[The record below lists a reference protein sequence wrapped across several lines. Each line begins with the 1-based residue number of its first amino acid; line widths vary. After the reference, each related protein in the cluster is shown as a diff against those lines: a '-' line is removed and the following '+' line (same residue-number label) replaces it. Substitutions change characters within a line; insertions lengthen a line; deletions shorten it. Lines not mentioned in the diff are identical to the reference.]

1 MFPGA
6 KDGHL
11 DHQPLP
17 KKNLIRVKSL
27 KNLAKTWQQTKNH
40 LQKIS

>member
-11 DHQPLP
+11 DHQTLP
-17 KKNLIRVKSL
+17 KKNLIRVKST
-27 KNLAKTWQQTKNH
+27 KTWQET
-40 LQKIS
+40 